1 MTGKVIPCLVVLAL
15 MAALLASV
23 TGCSGGCACG
33 VVGSGNLETR
43 EMDFGN
49 FTELDV
55 SHAFDVEVTRG
66 DSYQVSITVDDNL
79 WDYVDVHQTGQTVY
93 IGLKGVHAFANVHL
107 EADVTMPELRGLT
120 LSGACDGE
128 VSGFSSAEPL
138 DIDLSGA
145 SSLSMDNL
153 VAGDM
158 EFKVSGASKASGS
171 IEIADGDFQVSG
183 AGTIELEGSANNVSI
198 EASGASR
205 AKLADFPVNDATVD
219 LSGASTATVN
229 ASGTIDADLSGA
241 SHLDYMG
248 DATLGSVETSGASTI
263 SKK

>member
-1 MTGKVIPCLVVLAL
+1 MIRKVIPCLVVLVL

-23 TGCSGGCACG
+23 TGCSGGCPG
-33 VVGSGNLETR
+33 GIRGSGNLETR

-49 FTELDV
+49 FTEV
-55 SHAFDVEVTRG
+55 HASHAFNIEVTSG

-93 IGLKGVHAFANVHL
+93 IGLKGMHFYTNVHL

-120 LSGACDGE
+120 LSGASRGE
-128 VSGFSSAEPL
+128 VSGFGSAEPL
-138 DIDLSGA
+138 DIKLSGA
-145 SSLSMDNL
+145 SSLNMDNL
-153 VAGDM
+153 EAGNTKF
-158 EFKVSGASKASGS
+158 ELSGASKASGS

-183 AGTIELEGSANNVSI
+183 AGTIELEGSANNVSVG
-198 EASGASR
+198 ASGASR

-263 SKK
+263 NKK